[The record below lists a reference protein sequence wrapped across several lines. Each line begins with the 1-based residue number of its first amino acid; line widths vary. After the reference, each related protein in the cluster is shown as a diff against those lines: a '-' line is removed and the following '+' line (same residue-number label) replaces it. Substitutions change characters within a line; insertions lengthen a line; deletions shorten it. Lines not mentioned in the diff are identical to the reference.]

1 MKKIFAT
8 CLFVIALGTLAA
20 QTPQQLMQE
29 AQSAYKAKDY
39 PRYLERLETL
49 AKMRPG
55 HPVVLFNLAG
65 AYSLNNRAEEA
76 SATLQRLAA
85 MQVWFDVDAEHDFDA
100 VREAKSFQ
108 KAAEEVRKARSA
120 TSSTSKVAF
129 TLPEKDLI
137 TEGITRDPKSGAFF
151 VSSVHRKKILR
162 IAKDGAVS
170 TWLDLSE
177 GHRGI
182 SGMGIDPSR
191 RLLYAASSASERV
204 DGFAKEH
211 DGDTAVLQI
220 DLDQAKVI
228 RELRPPAGVRTFF
241 DDLTVGR
248 DGTLYVSDSTGAVYR
263 KRADANDLETFIAKG
278 TIRSPQGLALTPDQQ
293 RLYVADYGGPIA
305 IVQTAS
311 GEVTKLKMP
320 DDFPAMGIDGLATD
334 GKSLMVV
341 QNGVEPHRVARL
353 WLSRDGRSVTRWR
366 IVDRNQPLMDEPTIG
381 IISGRDYYWIG
392 ASQGNKFDA
401 NPPQLDKLHE
411 AVVYRLKL

>member
-1 MKKIFAT
+1 
-8 CLFVIALGTLAA
+8 
-20 QTPQQLMQE
+20 
-29 AQSAYKAKDY
+29 
-39 PRYLERLETL
+39 
-49 AKMRPG
+49 MRPS

-65 AYSLNNRAEEA
+65 AYSLNNREAEA

-120 TSSTSKVAF
+120 TSSTSRVAF

-182 SGMGIDPSR
+182 SGMGIDASR

-228 RELRPPAGVRTFF
+228 RELHPPAGVRTFF

-278 TIRSPQGLALTPDQQ
+278 TIRSPQGLGLTPDQQ

-401 NPPQLDKLHE
+401 NPQQLDKLHE
-411 AVVYRLKL
+411 AVVYRFKL